1 MAMRGC
7 ELAERLA
14 FTHRNRPCFKKIDS
28 LCARMKQDLVRQDSV
43 LANINSQGM
52 AWAVKDF
59 IFVFTRIINAWI
71 IIKGYVYNTPEG
83 LAKVKTS
90 LSADFNDSFLK
101 WQDATMDFVD
111 NLIKSF
117 VNLDQMVQTQRAS
130 FQKFDIGSS
139 VPGASLSNKQAHSS
153 SNSSINCNQTNM
165 QQTTSIHIKKRE
177 PSSKSDND
185 LPNDETMSYVMKL
198 FSLDGDPKP
207 DTAMSSSLVADTSP
221 NKSTSEHSTVTY
233 LSNVFQ
239 DSEET
244 QRQAMEKGTY
254 FKTGLYNPLKK
265 DLLSVPAAVSLNTQ
279 AVQDPKSIFTQ
290 ANTAPPSTTI
300 LNRFVGHN
308 GPSDFETPKAPI
320 EANERR
326 MSHFGIGINS
336 INQNNL
342 LTKTIDE
349 ELLCRKM
356 VHFNATNPVSDL
368 QFQQHHLQL
377 QYQQLQQHLQLLTP
391 QSQPVQTN
399 HKQQL
404 SVEQISATVDQMQSF
419 PTASKEY
426 SYMTA
431 NMEYLLAKICSL
443 NEAKY
448 FFATHFTKNY
458 VSIFGILVKF
468 VNF

>member
-14 FTHRNRPCFKKIDS
+14 HTHRNRPCFKKIDS

-90 LSADFNDSFLK
+90 LSPDFHDSFIK
-101 WQDATMDFVD
+101 WQDSTMDFVD

-117 VNLDQMVQTQRAS
+117 VNLDQMVQSQRAS
-130 FQKFDIGSS
+130 FQKFDISSPLSS
-139 VPGASLSNKQAHSS
+139 VSASPAATAFNKQCGNVPVNNGTCSG
-153 SNSSINCNQTNM
+153 NGLPNNL
-165 QQTTSIHIKKRE
+165 QQADRKR
-177 PSSKSDND
+177 SDND

-198 FSLDGDPKP
+198 FSLDTPAESNHENTLSASMIAENSPPKKLGNEQI
-207 DTAMSSSLVADTSP
+207 D
-221 NKSTSEHSTVTY
+221 VTY
-233 LSNVFQ
+233 LTNVFQ

-265 DLLSVPAAVSLNTQ
+265 DLIPIASGSNLNNSAQ
-279 AVQDPKSIFTQ
+279 QEQKSIFTHGSSGNFGMPRSLM
-290 ANTAPPSTTI
+290 NTGDQSMMLLGEKPDATNKDQITS
-300 LNRFVGHN
+300 N
-308 GPSDFETPKAPI
+308 
-320 EANERR
+320 ANE
-326 MSHFGIGINS
+326 HFNVR
-336 INQNNL
+336 NNL
-342 LTKTIDE
+342 TTDQQ
-349 ELLCRKM
+349 
-356 VHFNATNPVSDL
+356 FL
-368 QFQQHHLQL
+368 QQQHHQL
-377 QYQQLQQHLQLLTP
+377 QMQYEQLQNHLQFLLPQTQTP
-391 QSQPVQTN
+391 QKQRITSPV
-399 HKQQL
+399 
-404 SVEQISATVDQMQSF
+404 ESF
-419 PTASKEY
+419 DSSSKET
-426 SYMTA
+426 SYLTA

-448 FFATHFTKNY
+448 FFASHFTKNY
-458 VSIFGILVKF
+458 VRTFSLSRRKIHL
-468 VNF
+468 

>member
-14 FTHRNRPCFKKIDS
+14 HTHRNRPCFKKIDS

-90 LSADFNDSFLK
+90 LSPDFHESFLK
-101 WQDATMDFVD
+101 WQDSTMDFVD

-117 VNLDQMVQTQRAS
+117 VNLDQMVQSQRAS
-130 FQKFDIGSS
+130 FQKFDMSSTAAATSASASAGS
-139 VPGASLSNKQAHSS
+139 VFNKQQCGSVQS
-153 SNSSINCNQTNM
+153 NTISNSTGNGLMSAR
-165 QQTTSIHIKKRE
+165 KRDGKTD
-177 PSSKSDND
+177 SD

-198 FSLDGDPKP
+198 FSMD
-207 DTAMSSSLVADTSP
+207 SVAESNQESTL
-221 NKSTSEHSTVTY
+221 STSMNADNSPKKLSNEPVEVTY
-233 LSNVFQ
+233 LTNVFQ

-265 DLLSVPAAVSLNTQ
+265 DLIPSVSGSNMNNAPQ
-279 AVQDPKSIFTQ
+279 PEPKSIFTHGSA
-290 ANTAPPSTTI
+290 ANFGQTRTLLSGGDHSMSPFGDRAS
-300 LNRFVGHN
+300 
-308 GPSDFETPKAPI
+308 SDASNKEHVL
-320 EANERR
+320 AN
-326 MSHFGIGINS
+326 INE
-336 INQNNL
+336 NYNARNNNNSSSV
-342 LTKTIDE
+342 DQQ
-349 ELLCRKM
+349 
-356 VHFNATNPVSDL
+356 FL
-368 QFQQHHLQL
+368 QQQHHQL
-377 QYQQLQQHLQLLTP
+377 QMQYEQLQNHLQFLLP
-391 QSQPVQTN
+391 QTQAPPMKLLRT
-399 HKQQL
+399 
-404 SVEQISATVDQMQSF
+404 SVPPAPADSFDGTATKESSF
-419 PTASKEY
+419 MS
-426 SYMTA
+426 A

-448 FFATHFTKNY
+448 FFASHFTKNY
-458 VSIFGILVKF
+458 VRNCILYPIIFGICLNAALSGKISVP
-468 VNF
+468 